1 MHKIFIFGDSIAY
14 GAWDPE
20 GGWVERLRRWLFATT
35 RGDYNLGTFL
45 YNLSIVGE
53 TTADLRK
60 RFTPECEAREHGD
73 IIVFATGINDA
84 QLVNGR
90 QIATPAEVGANVRAL
105 IQRARACASLLC
117 WVGLTPVD
125 EARTTPLAWMPDR
138 AYRNA
143 TIAEIDAAIKETAA
157 AEGIPYIELFHT
169 WTTDRAYPQ
178 LLLDGIHPNA
188 AGHERICARVKAFLM
203 ESTDDIARC

>member
-20 GGWVERLRRWLFATT
+20 GGWVERLRRWFFSTT

-53 TTADLRK
+53 TTTDLLK
-60 RFTPECEAREHGD
+60 RFTLEFEARQHGD
-73 IIVFATGINDA
+73 IILFAAGINDA

-90 QIATPAEVGANVRAL
+90 QVTTPAEVGANVQAL
-105 IQRARACASLLC
+105 IQRARACGSLLG

-125 EARTTPLAWMPDR
+125 EARTTPLPWMPDR

-143 TIAEIDAAIKETAA
+143 TIAAFDTAIQQTAA
-157 AEGIPYIELFHT
+157 DEAIPYIDLFHA
-169 WTTDRAYPQ
+169 WTADRAYPQ

-203 ESTDDIARC
+203 ERTDDIARC

>member
-35 RGDYNLGTFL
+35 RSDYNLGTFL

-53 TTADLRK
+53 TTTDLRR
-60 RFTPECEAREHGD
+60 RFTPEFEARQHGD
-73 IIVFATGINDA
+73 IILFATGINDT
-84 QLVNGR
+84 QLVHGR
-90 QIATPAEVGANVRAL
+90 PIATPAEVGANVRAL
-105 IQRARACASLLC
+105 MQRARAWASLVG

-125 EARTTPLAWMPDR
+125 EARTTPLAWMPNR

-143 TIAEIDAAIKETAA
+143 IIAEVDAAIKEIA
-157 AEGIPYIELFHT
+157 AEEVIPYMELFHT
-169 WTTDRAYPQ
+169 WTADRAYPQ

-188 AGHERICARVKAFLM
+188 AGHERICARVQAFLL
-203 ESTDDIARC
+203 ESINDMARY